1 MLFRL
6 PQSNTMKNPQ
16 SPLIRRLLYFW
27 LPVSALLLGMGYL
40 SQIRYNPDKEA
51 QAGLDRLNHWRT
63 QAGLPALAPNAQ
75 LQKAAQNHAR
85 YLSRDPEGH
94 DETHRS
100 NPSYTGADPQARAV
114 AAGYSAGVAE
124 NLTISN
130 FARSGRA
137 STDSLM
143 TALYHRLA
151 LLTPTHTEAG
161 AAWVRGKYNAFV
173 VEQGSSHERELC
185 VQADQLAQNRSRYL
199 LTLLCNGDKTSIPL
213 DELPPEHHAPVK
225 FPIGNNIDPSYNGKE
240 NPTPM
245 PTRNP
250 LGHPVSIAFYGEQEP
265 ITLHRFTLRSSQGEI
280 ANPTILTAANDPNH
294 QLQTNEFAL
303 FAPKPLDYDTEYTAQ
318 FVYSQ
323 NGKQHNETWT
333 FRTRKKRHWFE

>member
-1 MLFRL
+1 
-6 PQSNTMKNPQ
+6 MKKTHPQ

-151 LLTPTHTEAG
+151 LLTPTHNEAG

-185 VQADQLAQNRSRYL
+185 AQADQLAQNRSRYL

-213 DELPPEHHAPVK
+213 DELPPEHHTPVK
-225 FPIGNNIDPSYNGKE
+225 FPIGNNIDPSYDGKE
-240 NPTPM
+240 NPNPM

-250 LGHPVSIAFYGEQEP
+250 VGNPVSIAFYGEQEP
-265 ITLHRFTLRSSQGEI
+265 ITLHRFTLRSNQGEI

>member
-1 MLFRL
+1 
-6 PQSNTMKNPQ
+6 MKKSRTQRPQ

-27 LPVSALLLGMGYL
+27 LPLATLLLGMGYF
-40 SQIRYNPDKEA
+40 SQARYNPAKEA
-51 QAGLDRLNHWRT
+51 KAGLDRLNYWRT
-63 QAGLPALAPNAQ
+63 QAGLQPLAPNPQ
-75 LQKAAQNHAR
+75 LQKAAQNHAQ
-85 YLSRDPEGH
+85 YLRRHPEGH
-94 DETHRS
+94 DETQRS
-100 NPSYTGADPQARAV
+100 HPSYTGADPQTRAA

-130 FARSGRA
+130 FARSGRV

-151 LLTPTHTEAG
+151 LLTPTHNEAG
-161 AAWVRGKYNAFV
+161 AAWVRSKYTAFV

-185 VQADQLAQNRSRYL
+185 AQASQLAQNRSRYL
-199 LTLLCNGDKTSIPL
+199 LTLPCNGERTSIPL
-213 DELPPEHHAPVK
+213 DELPPEHLAPVK
-225 FPIGNNIDPSYNGKE
+225 FPIGNNIDPSYDGKE
-240 NPTPM
+240 NPNPM
-245 PTRNP
+245 PTRDTVGN
-250 LGHPVSIAFYGEQEP
+250 PVSIAFYGNQAP
-265 ITLHRFTLRSSQGEI
+265 ITLHRFTLRSSHGEI

-303 FAPKPLDYDTEYTAQ
+303 FAPKPLDYNTEYTTQ

-323 NGKQHNETWT
+323 NGKQHTETWT

>member
-1 MLFRL
+1 
-6 PQSNTMKNPQ
+6 MKKSRPQ

-27 LPVSALLLGMGYL
+27 LPLAALLLGMGYL
-40 SQIRYNPDKEA
+40 SQIRYNPAKEA
-51 QAGLDRLNHWRT
+51 KAGLDRLNHWRK
-63 QAGLPALAPNAQ
+63 QAGLSPLAPNPQ
-75 LQKAAQNHAR
+75 LQKAAQNHAN

-94 DETHRS
+94 DETKRS
-100 NPSYTGADPQARAV
+100 NPYYTGAEPQARAA

-151 LLTPTHTEAG
+151 LLTPTHDEAG
-161 AAWVRGKYNAFV
+161 AAWVRGKYTAFV
-173 VEQGSSHERELC
+173 IEQGSRRDRELC
-185 VQADQLAQNRSRYL
+185 AQADQLAHNRGRYL
-199 LTLLCNGDKTSIPL
+199 LTMPCNGDKIAIPL
-213 DELPPEHHAPVK
+213 DDLPHEHLEPVK
-225 FPIGNNIDPSYNGKE
+225 FPIGSNIDPSYDGKE
-240 NPTPM
+240 NPNPM

-250 LGHPVSIAFYGEQEP
+250 VGNPVSIAFYGEQEP
-265 ITLHRFTLRSSQGEI
+265 ITLHRFTLRSNQGEI

-318 FVYSQ
+318 FEYSQ
-323 NGKQHNETWT
+323 NGEELSETWT

>member
-1 MLFRL
+1 MTFTL
-6 PQSNTMKNPQ
+6 P
-16 SPLIRRLLYFW
+16 ILLAACFAA
-27 LPVSALLLGMGYL
+27 ALLCALIVWL
-40 SQIRYNPDKEA
+40 WQNARNQAAQHRHQQEA
-51 QAGLDRLNHWRT
+51 DRLQHQLALQQ
-63 QAGLPALAPNAQ
+63 QAWQQSEQQLGHTAQSLADSQQQ
-75 LQKAAQNHAR
+75 LSAARQAAQD
-85 YLSRDPEGH
+85 YQP
-94 DETHRS
+94 
-100 NPSYTGADPQARAV
+100 RAA

-130 FARSGRA
+130 FARSGRT

-151 LLTPTHTEAG
+151 LLTPTHNEAG
-161 AAWVRGKYNAFV
+161 AAWVRGKYTAFV

-185 VQADQLAQNRSRYL
+185 AQADQLAQNRSRYL
-199 LTLLCNGDKTSIPL
+199 LTLPCNGERTSIPL
-213 DELPPEHHAPVK
+213 DELPPEHLAPVK
-225 FPIGNNIDPSYNGKE
+225 FPIGNNIDPSYDGKE
-240 NPTPM
+240 NPNPM

-250 LGHPVSIAFYGEQEP
+250 VGNPVSIAFYGNQAP
-265 ITLHRFTLRSSQGEI
+265 ITLHRFTLRSSHGEI

-303 FAPKPLDYDTEYTAQ
+303 FAPKPLDYNTEYTAQ

-323 NGKQHNETWT
+323 NGKQHTETWT

>member
-1 MLFRL
+1 
-6 PQSNTMKNPQ
+6 MKKSRTQRPQ

-27 LPVSALLLGMGYL
+27 LPLAALLLGMGYF
-40 SQIRYNPDKEA
+40 SQARYNPAKEA
-51 QAGLDRLNHWRT
+51 KAGLDRLNYWRT
-63 QAGLPALAPNAQ
+63 QAGLQPLAPNPQ
-75 LQKAAQNHAR
+75 LQKAAQNHAQ
-85 YLSRDPEGH
+85 YLSRHPEGH
-94 DETHRS
+94 DETQRS
-100 NPSYTGADPQARAV
+100 HPSYTGADPQTRAA

-130 FARSGRA
+130 FARSGRT

-151 LLTPTHTEAG
+151 LLTPTHNEAG

-185 VQADQLAQNRSRYL
+185 AQADQLAQNRSRYL
-199 LTLLCNGDKTSIPL
+199 LTLPCNGERTSIPL
-213 DELPPEHHAPVK
+213 DELPPEHLAPVK
-225 FPIGNNIDPSYNGKE
+225 F
-240 NPTPM
+240 
-245 PTRNP
+245 
-250 LGHPVSIAFYGEQEP
+250 AFYGNQAP
-265 ITLHRFTLRSSQGEI
+265 ITLHRFTLRSSHGEI

-303 FAPKPLDYDTEYTAQ
+303 FAPKPLDYNTEYTAQ

-323 NGKQHNETWT
+323 NGKQHTETWT

>member
-1 MLFRL
+1 
-6 PQSNTMKNPQ
+6 MKKSRPQ

-27 LPVSALLLGMGYL
+27 LPLAALLLGMGYF
-40 SQIRYNPDKEA
+40 SQARYNPAKEA
-51 QAGLDRLNHWRT
+51 KAGLDRLNHWRT
-63 QAGLPALAPNAQ
+63 QAGLPPLAPNPQ
-75 LQKAAQNHAR
+75 LQKAAQNHAN
-85 YLSRDPEGH
+85 YLSRHPEGH
-94 DETHRS
+94 DETQRS
-100 NPSYTGADPQARAV
+100 HPSYTGADPQTRAA

-130 FARSGRA
+130 FARSGRV

-151 LLTPTHTEAG
+151 LLTPTHNEAG

-185 VQADQLAQNRSRYL
+185 AQADQLAQNRSRYL
-199 LTLLCNGDKTSIPL
+199 LTLPCNGERTSIPL
-213 DELPPEHHAPVK
+213 DELPPEHLAPVK
-225 FPIGNNIDPSYNGKE
+225 FPIGNPVGN
-240 NPTPM
+240 
-245 PTRNP
+245 
-250 LGHPVSIAFYGEQEP
+250 PVSIAFYGNQAP
-265 ITLHRFTLRSSQGEI
+265 ITLHRFTLRSSHGEI
-280 ANPTILTAANDPNH
+280 ANPTILTAASDPNR

-303 FAPKPLDYDTEYTAQ
+303 FAPKPLDYNTEYTAQ

-323 NGKQHNETWT
+323 NGKQHTETWT